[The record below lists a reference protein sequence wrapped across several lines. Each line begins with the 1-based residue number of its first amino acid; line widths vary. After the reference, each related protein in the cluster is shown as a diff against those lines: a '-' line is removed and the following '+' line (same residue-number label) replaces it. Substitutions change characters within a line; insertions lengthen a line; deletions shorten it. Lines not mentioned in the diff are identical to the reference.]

1 VTWLITGAGGFLG
14 SHLADAL
21 VADGIEVH
29 GTVRTAP
36 TRASTATGSGTVLHE
51 CDIRDAQQ
59 VAALVSAVRPTIIC
73 HLAAQSSPA
82 LSWADAAET
91 VNVNAGGLVHVLD
104 AVRLSVPDALVLTAG
119 SSAEYGPST
128 EPIAE
133 DSAQVPGTPY
143 AVSKVAQDGLA
154 AIYHARFGVRAV
166 RVRPFFIVG
175 RRKTG
180 DVTSDL
186 ARRVVAVENG
196 TSDAVTVGRLTAV
209 RDLLDVR
216 DAVTAFRTLAAH
228 ADAGSVY
235 NVCSGVG
242 HPVRA
247 VLDAMTALVARP
259 IPVREDP
266 ALLRPDDEPIRVG
279 NNSRLR
285 ELGWSPSVTFE
296 SMVGDVLDYWRWVN

>member
-1 VTWLITGAGGFLG
+1 MTWLITGAGGFLG
-14 SHLADAL
+14 SHLADGL

-29 GTVRTAP
+29 GTVRTA
-36 TRASTATGSGTVLHE
+36 RSRGSTATGSGTMLHE

-59 VAALVSAVRPTIIC
+59 VSALVSAVHPSIIC
-73 HLAAQSSPA
+73 HLAAQSSPG

-104 AVRLSVPDALVLTAG
+104 AVRLSVPDSLVLTAG

-133 DSAQVPGTPY
+133 DFAQVPGTPY
-143 AVSKVAQDGLA
+143 GVSKVAQDGLA
-154 AIYHARFGVRAV
+154 AVYHARFGVRAV

-175 RRKTG
+175 PRKTG

-216 DAVTAFRTLAAH
+216 DAVAALRTLAAH
-228 ADAGSVY
+228 ADPGSVY

-247 VLDAMTALVARP
+247 ILDAMLALVAGP
-259 IPVREDP
+259 IAVREDP
-266 ALLRPDDEPIRVG
+266 ALLRPDDESIRVG
-279 NNSRLR
+279 NNARLR
-285 ELGWSPSVTFE
+285 ALGWSPSVSFE
-296 SMVGDVLDYWRWVN
+296 SMVGDVLDYWRQVS

>member
-175 RRKTG
+175 PRKTG